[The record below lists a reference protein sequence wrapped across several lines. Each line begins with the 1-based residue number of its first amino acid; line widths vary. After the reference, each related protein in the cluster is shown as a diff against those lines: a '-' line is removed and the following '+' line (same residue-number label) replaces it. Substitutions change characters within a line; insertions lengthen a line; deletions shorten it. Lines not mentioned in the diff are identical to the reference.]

1 MSVRAFCL
9 ILVLAVFGLAVA
21 DTLVVLVEVRP
32 AVLAVPEPAFWAATL
47 PVTPVAADRAGMFKF
62 GAAVAVGARV
72 DSVSHGRYARATM
85 SFLDWLLAERRPL
98 LCQ

>member
-32 AVLAVPEPAFWAATL
+32 AVLAVPEPAFWVATL
-47 PVTPVAADRAGMFKF
+47 PVAPVTADRAWMFKL
-62 GAAVAVGARV
+62 GAAVAVSAHV
-72 DSVSHGRYARATM
+72 DSVSHDRYARATM